1 MNDDDLNKRLREAAE
16 MFSLT
21 CCDEAAERIEQ
32 LAGDYAGACN
42 EAADCYI
49 KQCAAEAKLAKAVE
63 ALQFY
68 AKEEWPQNYPCG
80 VLYAAGNDTSEFKTH
95 LDYGDK
101 ARAVLAE
108 LEKTE

>member
-49 KQCAAEAKLAKAVE
+49 KQCAVEAKLAKAVK
-63 ALQFY
+63 ALRSY
-68 AKEEWPQNYPCG
+68 VSKEKG
-80 VLYAAGNDTSEFKTH
+80 VWNTAD
-95 LDYGDK
+95 
-101 ARAVLAE
+101 AVLAE